1 MRALRS
7 APLLLLAGLL
17 AGCAEGPFVEV
28 PVSQSVEKPVDTVK
42 YSGTVDICYNRSTP
56 WAEVEAL
63 AAESCAKE
71 GYHATLVEKQ
81 PWQCRVTAPHRAHF
95 VCSIPGM
102 VDAQGR
108 PINASDS
115 KAIEAWRKRTGNAMP
130 RPEIGAREPAAPAAT
145 PSAATPATPWPALT
159 PADIAGK
166 PAQPTAPPLVAL
178 PPAPPTV
185 APSGFTLEP
194 GSWGQHFEE

>member
-1 MRALRS
+1 MRAVRTV
-7 APLLLLAGLL
+7 PLLLAGLL
-17 AGCAEGPFVEV
+17 AGCAEGPFVEA

-42 YSGTVDICYNRSTP
+42 HSGTVDICYNRSTP
-56 WAEVEAL
+56 WTEVEAL

-71 GYHATLVEKQ
+71 GYHATLAEKQ

-115 KAIEAWRKRTGNAMP
+115 KAIEAWRKRTGNAVP
-130 RPEIGAREPAAPAAT
+130 RPEIGARDPAAPAA
-145 PSAATPATPWPALT
+145 PLPALT

-166 PAQPTAPPLVAL
+166 PAQPTAPPLVTL
-178 PPAPPTV
+178 PPPPPTL
-185 APSGFTLEP
+185 APSGFTVEP